1 MKIINAF
8 ESVPNPLDIDADELT
23 CILSGASM
31 PPNISKH
38 IENAEKVG

>member
-1 MKIINAF
+1 MKIIYAF
-8 ESVPNPLDIDADELT
+8 ESVPNAIDVDADELS
-23 CILSGASM
+23 CILSGSSI